1 MLIPI
6 WVSIVRYLFK
16 GALSDLRQF
25 LTNESPLKMI
35 KSSLYFTLKA
45 LFDLKI
51 FKVLS
56 WHFSHVEKR
65 LDYKNK
71 VNFKIYDVITW
82 QTDNCNT
89 RINKYLEKQ
98 GQSGNE
104 ICSINTIYITWEAF
118 FWKNRKQNCG
128 GETSP
133 RSFSEKLKLSIS
145 LDQ

>member
-1 MLIPI
+1 M
-6 WVSIVRYLFK
+6 SIVRCLFK
-16 GALSDLRQF
+16 GALSGLRQF

-35 KSSLYFTLKA
+35 KNSLYFTLKA
-45 LFDLKI
+45 LFYLKI

-89 RINKYLEKQ
+89 RINKYLEEQ

-118 FWKNRKQNCG
+118 FWKNHKQ
-128 GETSP
+128 TAV
-133 RSFSEKLKLSIS
+133 EKLVLDPFLKNGNWVYLWINS
-145 LDQ
+145 L